1 MTKFTTVLA
10 LILSFSLFGC
20 DSKSSEKLDSRAI
33 KFTQAMVFDDLKTA
47 FHGGDASV
55 TQQIAAQKLGINV
68 RVSSKQLSTDYDAN
82 EIAGDQ
88 KYKSS
93 DAIVV
98 TGRVESISKD
108 FTGSPYIAL
117 TGHQM
122 FQGVQ
127 AKFDDKYS
135 GSLASYKK
143 GMNAEFVCKV
153 SGKIVTS
160 VMLKNCKT
168 LDEHIKLME
177 KSVFDDVLESL
188 KGKKV
193 VTQLEAETLSIM
205 YVFGLLLPENSVCHT
220 SISEQCGLEFNALLK
235 NTELL
240 TKSKPQ
246 FEIIKAKLKIQP

>member
-10 LILSFSLFGC
+10 LILSIGLFGC
-20 DSKSSEKLDSRAI
+20 DSKPSEKLDPRAL
-33 KFTQAMVFDDLKTA
+33 KFTQAMVFDDLETA
-47 FHGGDASV
+47 YRGGNANV
-55 TQQIAAQKLGINV
+55 TQQIADQKLGINV

-88 KYKSS
+88 KYKLTQ
-93 DAIVV
+93 AIVV

-108 FTGSPYIAL
+108 FTSSPYITL

-168 LDEHIKLME
+168 LDEHVKLME
-177 KSVFDDVLESL
+177 KTVYDDVLESL
-188 KGKKV
+188 KGKKL
-193 VTQLEAETLSIM
+193 VTQSEAEAISII
-205 YVFGLLLPENSVCHT
+205 YVLGLLLPENSVCHT
-220 SISEQCGLEFNALLK
+220 SISEKCGLEFDALLK

-246 FEIIKAKLKIQP
+246 FEIVKAKLKIQP